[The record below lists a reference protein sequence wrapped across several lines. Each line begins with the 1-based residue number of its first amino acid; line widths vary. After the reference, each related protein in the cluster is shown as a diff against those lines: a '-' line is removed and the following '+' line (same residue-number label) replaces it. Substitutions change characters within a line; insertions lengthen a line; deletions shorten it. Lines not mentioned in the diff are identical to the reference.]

1 MGPSRPR
8 EPWIYPSDRGRGHRR
23 AHGGAPGRSP
33 CSVQEFEGPS
43 CAPKRSQRQHVN
55 ERVWLAA
62 LVTGHW
68 GLPRAG
74 DGGWMAESLDGH
86 LQMRCLFSLLLGDGN
101 VNTNSLSHQR
111 PSPGHRGERSPRRN
125 LFFAGPLSCFHLPS
139 PSCPKALQHPSPSPS
154 PIDRRGTP
162 PSGGAILLHIPQLPS
177 LFPHTF
183 HPVRPTVLPFH
194 PPSPTRCPASSVHCP
209 LRCPL
214 KTACWPRIEDG
225 ASGLLPDRE
234 TRSDLLASRRN
245 EAPSCVFPFCISHH
259 AVLSRYLLNCQEAL
273 RYAPASPLLEPPPSG
288 PIRPRPRPRETK
300 PRSTTPPPRRICRAS
315 ALRSHIPS
323 STHCPPPPL
332 ATTTLGLPLSDPSR
346 PLPFSRPREPRRLPM
361 ATTP

>member
-23 AHGGAPGRSP
+23 AHGGAPGRLP

-86 LQMRCLFSLLLGDGN
+86 LQMHCLFSLLLGDGN

-125 LFFAGPLSCFHLPS
+125 LFFARPLSCFHLPC
-139 PSCPKALQHPSPSPS
+139 PSRPKALQHPSPSPS

-162 PSGGAILLHIPQLPS
+162 PSGGGDPLAHPTIAIPVPAYLPPRPSHRSTVPPAVSNPLSSVQCPLPAALPAKNCLLAKNRRRGVGAAPRQGNPFRSPRLPTERSSLVCFSLLH
-177 LFPHTF
+177 F
-183 HPVRPTVLPFH
+183 
-194 PPSPTRCPASSVHCP
+194 A
-209 LRCPL
+209 
-214 KTACWPRIEDG
+214 
-225 ASGLLPDRE
+225 
-234 TRSDLLASRRN
+234 
-245 EAPSCVFPFCISHH
+245 
-259 AVLSRYLLNCQEAL
+259 
-273 RYAPASPLLEPPPSG
+273 
-288 PIRPRPRPRETK
+288 
-300 PRSTTPPPRRICRAS
+300 PRRQ
-315 ALRSHIPS
+315 
-323 STHCPPPPL
+323 
-332 ATTTLGLPLSDPSR
+332 
-346 PLPFSRPREPRRLPM
+346 
-361 ATTP
+361 

>member
-1 MGPSRPR
+1 MCTCGYGLRHRALATCFPR
-8 EPWIYPSDRGRGHRR
+8 SSTAGSCIVHAAAAVCVPVHGKGTLNYGGIDGTLPATGALDISVGSGTR
-23 AHGGAPGRSP
+23 ASPCAPDRSP

-68 GLPRAG
+68 WLPRAG
-74 DGGWMAESLDGH
+74 YGGWMAESLDGH

-101 VNTNSLSHQR
+101 VNTNSISHQR

-139 PSCPKALQHPSPSPS
+139 PSRPKALQHPSPSPS

-177 LFPHTF
+177 LFPHTS

-259 AVLSRYLLNCQEAL
+259 AVLS
-273 RYAPASPLLEPPPSG
+273 
-288 PIRPRPRPRETK
+288 
-300 PRSTTPPPRRICRAS
+300 STY
-315 ALRSHIPS
+315 
-323 STHCPPPPL
+323 
-332 ATTTLGLPLSDPSR
+332 
-346 PLPFSRPREPRRLPM
+346 
-361 ATTP
+361 

>member
-1 MGPSRPR
+1 MRKASIPRSWNLSQPCVLADTDCGTEHWRLAFPGRRRRGVASCMLPPLSACQCTAKELLIMEALMGPSRPR

-33 CSVQEFEGPS
+33 CSVQEFEGQS

-139 PSCPKALQHPSPSPS
+139 PSRPKALQHPSPSPS

-162 PSGGAILLHIPQLPS
+162 PSGGRSSCTSHNCHPCSRIPPTPS
-177 LFPHTF
+177 VP
-183 HPVRPTVLPFH
+183 PF
-194 PPSPTRCPASSVHCP
+194 
-209 LRCPL
+209 
-214 KTACWPRIEDG
+214 
-225 ASGLLPDRE
+225 
-234 TRSDLLASRRN
+234 
-245 EAPSCVFPFCISHH
+245 
-259 AVLSRYLLNCQEAL
+259 Y
-273 RYAPASPLLEPPPSG
+273 
-288 PIRPRPRPRETK
+288 
-300 PRSTTPPPRRICRAS
+300 RST
-315 ALRSHIPS
+315 
-323 STHCPPPPL
+323 
-332 ATTTLGLPLSDPSR
+332 
-346 PLPFSRPREPRRLPM
+346 RRL
-361 ATTP
+361 